1 MVYLYSFF
9 IMKHFLIVW
18 VFVMAFATSAVYAA
32 ETITTTKTVQEIDAN
47 GNITNKT
54 YVTKFTTSSVS
65 EIKNSLVATSVQ
77 NEILLYNA
85 IQDYRASKKNKNIL
99 KYSSKLAWVARE
111 YAKELSTN
119 DYFAHTSKDG
129 ENGRARLD
137 KADMK
142 ENTYRWEVLAQ
153 AVDAKQ
159 ALDAFKTS
167 VAHNA
172 ILLEDKNYNII
183 WVGYYQG
190 TRVVMLFTDKNGKYV
205 DKEQP
210 KKTGSV
216 KKPIRKKKIV
226 LVPKTVCTTTQWV
239 C

>member
-1 MVYLYSFF
+1 
-9 IMKHFLIVW
+9 MKHFFIIW
-18 VFVMAFATSAVYAA
+18 IFVATVAITTNAFAA
-32 ETITTTKTVQEIDAN
+32 ETVTTTKTIQEIDAN

-65 EIKNSLVATSVQ
+65 DIKNTLVATSVQ
-77 NEILLYNA
+77 NEVLLFDA
-85 IQDYRASKKNKNIL
+85 IQAYRKEMKNNNTL
-99 KYSSKLAWVARE
+99 KYSSKLAWIARD

-119 DYFAHTSKDG
+119 NYFAHTSKDG

-137 KADMK
+137 KGGMK

-153 AVDAKQ
+153 AVDPKQ
-159 ALDAFKTS
+159 ALDAFKSST
-167 VAHNA
+167 AHNA

-205 DKEQP
+205 DQEA
-210 KKTGSV
+210 KKQKSEKA
-216 KKPIRKKKIV
+216 KKKSSKRKIV
-226 LVPKTVCTTTQWV
+226 LMPKSVCSSSQWI